1 MAKQADVYTLTGL
14 YQLRNIK
21 MEEKLLKETL
31 EELKNKINSLEAENE
46 TIRNSLVK
54 HGIMTPNNT
63 GWK

>member
-1 MAKQADVYTLTGL
+1 MAKPADGYTLTGL

-21 MEEKLLKETL
+21 MEKKLLEETI
-31 EELKNKINSLEAENE
+31 EELKNKIQSLEAENE
-46 TIRNSLVK
+46 KIRNSLVQ